1 MMYTYNVHINAII
14 YFMILSISYRPSL
27 ENGSGQLIVTLYTI
41 CIYHS
46 VHNQLIRILFEAHIE
61 VERFL
66 IIVNIIYI
74 VLYNNLGDLRFLEE
88 EETAEKTSFIFI
100 N

>member
-1 MMYTYNVHINAII
+1 
-14 YFMILSISYRPSL
+14 MILSISYRPSL

-41 CIYHS
+41 SIYHS
-46 VHNQLIRILFEAHIE
+46 VHNQLIRTLFEAHME
-61 VERFL
+61 VERSL
-66 IIVNIIYI
+66 NIVYIIYI
-74 VLYNNLGDLRFLEE
+74 LLYNNLGDLCFLEE